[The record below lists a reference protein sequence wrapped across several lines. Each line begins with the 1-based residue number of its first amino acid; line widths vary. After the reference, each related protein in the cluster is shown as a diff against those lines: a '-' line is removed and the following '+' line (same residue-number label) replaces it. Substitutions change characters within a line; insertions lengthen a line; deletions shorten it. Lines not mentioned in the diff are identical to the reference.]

1 MSYSV
6 TCFRILV
13 ITSRCMISILQ
24 NDQNKWRSGLNFY
37 LCRSLFVCL
46 CLFCFPDVEL
56 LHPKKT
62 KLKTNSFNFIKLVTF
77 MYQRLRQKHNLEMF
91 SLYLL
96 ESKTN
101 ELKTQRPL
109 HAPGVLLSGQADH
122 EKMLKYCMSVACHAT
137 SPEKSAMKDII
148 LHKLIVTA

>member
-1 MSYSV
+1 
-6 TCFRILV
+6 
-13 ITSRCMISILQ
+13 
-24 NDQNKWRSGLNFY
+24 
-37 LCRSLFVCL
+37 
-46 CLFCFPDVEL
+46 
-56 LHPKKT
+56 
-62 KLKTNSFNFIKLVTF
+62 
-77 MYQRLRQKHNLEMF
+77 MYQRLKQKHNLEMF
-91 SLYLL
+91 SLCLL

-137 SPEKSAMKDII
+137 SPEKSAMKDIS